1 MFGEGSE
8 IATFVCIHGA
18 WHGGWCFDGIRPLL
32 ESAGHAVVAPD
43 LPGMGGDAETL
54 RAVTLRGWG
63 EFTAELCRN
72 ASARPVILV
81 GHSRAGI
88 VLSEAAEIAP
98 EAIDALVYV
107 CAMMLP
113 SGMSRADFKSLEG
126 PNPQFDAIISPVH
139 DGAGTTVDPEKAG
152 AVFAQLS
159 PPDQVRRALSR
170 LAAEPNGPRSTRL
183 HLTPGRFGRIPRH
196 YIECTEDRTIPIASQ
211 RQMQQ
216 LVPGTSVT
224 TLAADHSPFLSQPAE
239 LASALIAVADTVS

>member
-1 MFGEGSE
+1 
-8 IATFVCIHGA
+8 
-18 WHGGWCFDGIRPLL
+18 
-32 ESAGHAVVAPD
+32 
-43 LPGMGGDAETL
+43 MGGDAETL

-63 EFTAELCRN
+63 EFTAALCRE
-72 ASARPVILV
+72 ASVRPVILV

-88 VLSEAAEIAP
+88 VLSEAAELAP

-126 PNPQFDAIISPVH
+126 PNPQFDAIISPVFE
-139 DGAGTTVDPEKAG
+139 GAGTTVDRDNAG

-159 PPDQVRRALSR
+159 PPDEVQQALSR
-170 LAAEPNGPRSTRL
+170 LTLEPHGPRSTRL
-183 HLTPGRFGRIPRH
+183 HLTPQRFGQIPRH

-216 LVPGTSVT
+216 LVPGATVT
-224 TLAADHSPFLSQPAE
+224 TLAADHSPFLSRPAE
-239 LASALIAVADTVS
+239 LASALLAVADSIS